1 MPDINIIFA
10 ILVSYLIGSIST
22 GHILIRLRTGKDVTA
37 TFSGSAGARNVSRT
51 LGVRG
56 FSIVFIGDTLKGAL
70 AYWLALTL
78 FSTDQTGG
86 ALSIMAVVIGHIW
99 PVFFKFRGGRGLSPL
114 LGGVLLLDYNIVL
127 WYILSVLILY
137 ILTRKL
143 TLSGLIG
150 VALEPT
156 FVALLE
162 HDRFIII
169 SMAVLVVII
178 LLQHFGSF
186 EKIIDQNRTT
196 SE

>member
-1 MPDINIIFA
+1 M
-10 ILVSYLIGSIST
+10 
-22 GHILIRLRTGKDVTA
+22 RLRTGKDITA
-37 TFSGSAGARNVSRT
+37 TFSGSAGARNISRT
-51 LGVRG
+51 LGVGG

-86 ALSIMAVVIGHIW
+86 MLSIMAVVAGHIW
-99 PVFFKFRGGRGLSPL
+99 PVFFKFKGGRGLSPF
-114 LGGVLLLDYNIVL
+114 LGGLLLLDYNIVL
-127 WYILSVLILY
+127 WYIFSVLIQY

-150 VALEPT
+150 VALGPT
-156 FVALLE
+156 FAALLE
-162 HDRFIII
+162 HDRSIII

-178 LLQHFGSF
+178 LLQHFGSI
-186 EKIIDQNRTT
+186 EKIIDQNRTI